1 MFYSRDMHY
10 NDHTSKKHIYMLQV
24 WKDSATPGSWG
35 LWDQLLDKNDPT
47 YLRYTIVDVFTRL
60 FFFFFLKLE
69 NTKALYNPQQEP
81 SMWSF
86 EYY

>member
-60 FFFFFLKLE
+60 FFFFF
-69 NTKALYNPQQEP
+69 
-81 SMWSF
+81 F
-86 EYY
+86 EA